1 MKIKEIRENTNEEL
15 LAKVKEAEKEII
27 SIRVRKT
34 GADGTSA
41 SPVKVRN
48 LRKLVARAKTVI
60 TEREKETTAK

>member
-60 TEREKETTAK
+60 TEREKETKAK

>member
-15 LAKVKEAEKEII
+15 LAKIREAEKEIL

-41 SPVKVRN
+41 SPIKVRN

-60 TEREKETTAK
+60 TERERVKS